1 VLVCQP
7 AVPGHQSLISLDKK
21 VEEMASLSSG
31 VHVGPLD
38 SRPARL
44 FVVLAAFLA
53 VNAMIAEFVGVKI
66 FALEPSLGLSTFDWS
81 LFGQNGSLSF
91 TSGVLLWPFVF
102 LMTDVIN
109 EYFGR
114 RGVQFISWLT
124 VVLISYGFLAA
135 YLAIALTPAQ
145 WWVTVNQQSGVPDM
159 QAAFASIFGQGMWT
173 IGGSITAFLIGQLID
188 VAVFHRIRKATGE
201 RWVWLRATGSTA
213 VSQLI
218 DSFVV
223 LYIAFV
229 IGPQHW
235 PIPLFLAVG
244 TVNYGY
250 KLLMAFLLI
259 PLIYLTRRLICA
271 YLGASTAAAL
281 EAAAAGAGREKPG
294 KLSGAA

>member
-1 VLVCQP
+1 
-7 AVPGHQSLISLDKK
+7 LDKK
-21 VEEMASLSSG
+21 VEELASHSAG

-44 FVVLAAFLA
+44 FVALASFLA

-66 FALEPSLGLSTFDWS
+66 FALEPSLGVAPFNWN

-188 VAVFHRIRKATGE
+188 VAVFHRIRMVTGE

-235 PIPLFLAVG
+235 SMSLFLAVS
-244 TVNYGY
+244 TVNYAY
-250 KLLMAFLLI
+250 KMLAAIVLI
-259 PLIYLTRRLICA
+259 PLIYVLRQAITS
-271 YLGASTAAAL
+271 YLGESRAHEL
-281 EAAAAGAGREKPG
+281 REAAAA
-294 KLSGAA
+294 

>member
-1 VLVCQP
+1 M
-7 AVPGHQSLISLDKK
+7 DKK
-21 VEEMASLSSG
+21 VEEMGLHAAG

-44 FVVLAAFLA
+44 FVALASFLA

-66 FALEPSLGLSTFDWS
+66 FALEPSLGVAPFNWN

-124 VVLISYGFLAA
+124 VVLISYGFLTA
-135 YLAIALTPAQ
+135 YLAIALTPAG
-145 WWVTVNQQSGVPDM
+145 WWVTVNQRSGVPNM

-188 VAVFHRIRKATGE
+188 VAVFHRIRMVTGE

-235 PIPLFLAVG
+235 SIPLFLAVG

-250 KLLMAFLLI
+250 KFLVAI
-259 PLIYLTRRLICA
+259 AATPLV
-271 YLGASTAAAL
+271 YLGHKLIERHLGHETAQAL
-281 EAAAAGAGREKPG
+281 KQRAAAG
-294 KLSGAA
+294 

>member
-1 VLVCQP
+1 MSAANP
-7 AVPGHQSLISLDKK
+7 SNTPHA
-21 VEEMASLSSG
+21 
-31 VHVGPLD
+31 GPLD
-38 SRPARL
+38 SRAARL
-44 FVVLAAFLA
+44 FVVLASFLA
-53 VNAMIAEFVGVKI
+53 VNAMIAEFIGVKI
-66 FALEPSLGLSTFDWS
+66 FALEPTLGLSTLDWN
-81 LFGQNGSLSF
+81 LFGQSGSLSF

-102 LMTDVIN
+102 LMTDIIN

-114 RGVQFISWLT
+114 RGVRFISWLT
-124 VVLISYGFLAA
+124 VGLISYGFLAA

-145 WWVTVNQQSGVPDM
+145 FWVAVNQERGVPNM
-159 QAAFASIFGQGMWT
+159 QDAFASIFGQGMWT
-173 IGGSITAFLIGQLID
+173 IAGSITAFLVGQLID
-188 VAVFHRIRKATGE
+188 VAVFHRIRMLTGE

-259 PLIYLTRRLICA
+259 PLIYLTRRAIRA
-271 YLGASTAAAL
+271 YLGAAGATAL
-281 EAAAAGAGREKPG
+281 EERARA
-294 KLSGAA
+294 S

>member
-1 VLVCQP
+1 
-7 AVPGHQSLISLDKK
+7 
-21 VEEMASLSSG
+21 MASLT
-31 VHVGPLD
+31 GPLD
-38 SRPARL
+38 SRAARL
-44 FVVLAAFLA
+44 FVVLAAFL
-53 VNAMIAEFVGVKI
+53 VCNAMIAEFVGVKI
-66 FALEPSLGLSTFDWS
+66 FALEPTLGLATFDWN
-81 LFGQNGSLSF
+81 LFGQSGSLSF

-102 LMTDVIN
+102 LMTDIIN
-109 EYFGR
+109 EFFGR
-114 RGVQFISWLT
+114 RGVRFISWLT
-124 VVLISYGFLAA
+124 VVLISLR
-135 YLAIALTPAQ
+135 IPR
-145 WWVTVNQQSGVPDM
+145 GVPGDLADARGVLGRG
-159 QAAFASIFGQGMWT
+159 QRGARRAEHAAAFASIFGQGMWT
-173 IGGSITAFLIGQLID
+173 IAGSIIAFLIGQLID
-188 VAVFHRIRKATGE
+188 VAVFHRIRRATGE

-259 PLIYLTRRLICA
+259 PLIYLTRRLIRA
-271 YLGASTAAAL
+271 YLGEPTAAAL
-281 EAAAAGAGREKPG
+281 EEAAACRENG